1 MKFSIVVAAYNVA
14 EYLNECVDS
23 IANQD
28 FDASNF
34 EVILIDDGSTD
45 QKTSKICD
53 DLSDKYSVVKVIH
66 QENQGLSSARNTGIK
81 NSQGEYILFVDG
93 DDFWS
98 NKDFLSNLSVQLKKN
113 KSDVIIFP
121 YSKYYGIDNYKTTT
135 LKTNFEYNSYYENV
149 IQLVSN
155 EVMIAPAWNKCVKK
169 ELFDRG
175 LKFPVGLLSED
186 CLYCADLLKQ
196 MNSYSILNIQ
206 CYMYRQNRD
215 GSITNIVKEKNVRD
229 ILKSIEQGMN
239 DKNQYNN
246 NLQQALNIYFAISY
260 ISILPYVNQYIDNF
274 KIKELLY
281 QYKYLLQYAKY
292 IENRTF
298 KLTGLLANLL
308 GIKFSIKLFP
318 VLLKLYK

>member
-281 QYKYLLQYAKY
+281 QYKYLLHYAKY
-292 IENRTF
+292 IENRVF

-318 VLLKLYK
+318 VLLKFYK

>member
-135 LKTNFEYNSYYENV
+135 LKTNFDYNSYYENV

-175 LKFPVGLLSED
+175 LSFPVGLLSED

-215 GSITNIVKEKNVRD
+215 GSITNIVKEKNVID
-229 ILKSIEQGMN
+229 ILESIKKGMDDN
-239 DKNQYNN
+239 TQYNN
-246 NLQQALNIYFAISY
+246 NLRQALNIYFAISY
-260 ISILPYVNQYIDNF
+260 ISILPYVNQYIENL

-281 QYKYLLQYAKY
+281 QYKYLLKYAKY
-292 IENRTF
+292 IENRAF

-318 VLLKLYK
+318 VLLKFYK

>member
-14 EYLNECVDS
+14 EYLNECVAS
-23 IANQD
+23 IANQE
-28 FDASNF
+28 FDVSDF

-66 QENQGLSSARNTGIK
+66 QENQGLSSARNAGIE
-81 NSQGEYILFVDG
+81 NSCGEYILFVDG

-98 NKDFLSNLSVQLKKN
+98 NKNFLSSLSIHSEKYQ
-113 KSDVIIFP
+113 SDVIIFP
-121 YSKYYGIDNYKTTT
+121 YSKYYSVKDIKKIILKNNFDFNNY
-135 LKTNFEYNSYYENV
+135 YDNV

-155 EVMIAPAWNKCVKK
+155 EVMTAPAWNKCVKK
-169 ELFDRG
+169 ELFNMG
-175 LKFPVGLLSED
+175 LSFPIGLLSED
-186 CLYCADLLKQ
+186 CLYCADLLKK
-196 MNSYSILNIQ
+196 MKSYSVLDIE

-229 ILKSIEQGMN
+229 ILKSIKEGMS
-239 DKNQYNN
+239 DKNQYNK

-281 QYKYLLQYAKY
+281 QYKYLLKYAKD
-292 IENRTF
+292 IENRAF

-308 GIKFSIKLFP
+308 GMKFSIKLFP
-318 VLLKLYK
+318 VLLKFYK

>member
-53 DLSDKYSVVKVIH
+53 DLTDKYSVVKVIH

>member
-14 EYLNECVDS
+14 EYLNECVAS
-23 IANQD
+23 IANQE
-28 FDASNF
+28 FDVSDF

-66 QENQGLSSARNTGIK
+66 QENQGLSSARNAGIE
-81 NSQGEYILFVDG
+81 NSCGEYILFVDG

-98 NKDFLSNLSVQLKKN
+98 KKNFLSSLSIHSEKYQ
-113 KSDVIIFP
+113 SDVIIFP
-121 YSKYYGIDNYKTTT
+121 YSKYYSVKDIKKIILKNNFDFNNY
-135 LKTNFEYNSYYENV
+135 YDNV

-155 EVMIAPAWNKCVKK
+155 EVMTAPAWNKCVKK
-169 ELFDRG
+169 ELFNMG
-175 LKFPVGLLSED
+175 LSFPIGLLSED
-186 CLYCADLLKQ
+186 CLYCADLLKK
-196 MNSYSILNIQ
+196 MKSYSVLDIE

-229 ILKSIEQGMN
+229 ILKSIKEGMS
-239 DKNQYNN
+239 DKNQYNK

-292 IENRTF
+292 IENRAF

-318 VLLKLYK
+318 ILLKFYK

>member
-14 EYLNECVDS
+14 EYLNECIDS
-23 IANQD
+23 IANQE
-28 FDASNF
+28 FDISDF

-45 QKTSKICD
+45 QNTSKICD

-66 QENQGLSSARNTGIK
+66 QENQGLSSARNTGIE
-81 NSQGEYILFVDG
+81 NSCGEYILFVDG
-93 DDFWS
+93 DDFLG
-98 NKDFLSNLSVQLKKN
+98 NKNFLSNLSIHSEKYQ
-113 KSDVIIFP
+113 SDVIIFP
-121 YSKYYGIDNYKTTT
+121 YSKYYSVKDYKKNT
-135 LKTNFEYNSYYENV
+135 LKNNFGYNNYYDNV

-155 EVMIAPAWNKCVKK
+155 EVMTAPAWNKCVKK
-169 ELFDRG
+169 ELFDMG
-175 LKFPVGLLSED
+175 LGFPIGLLSED
-186 CLYCADLLKQ
+186 CLYCADLLKK
-196 MNSYSILNIQ
+196 MKSYSVLDVE

-229 ILKSIEQGMN
+229 ILKSIKEGMS
-239 DKNQYNN
+239 DKNQYNK

-274 KIKELLY
+274 EIKELLY
-281 QYKYLLQYAKY
+281 KYKYLLKYANS
-292 IENRTF
+292 IENRAF